1 MEKAKLPKKK
11 QEQKGSFPT
20 GLLATMAIAIIGY
33 AKYNKFVKFIDS
45 VRFRIVVT
53 HKDQQAITT
62 FISPLSGLNIP
73 YKIENIELFLD
84 NHIWKVQGC
93 ELYKKIVT
101 NSQIPISIKAYRS
114 AQNNTDQPIM
124 AVTYSFC
131 GFSFKRG
138 YQPNIIRNE
147 NLQRNQNQQRPGVAQ
162 PQVSRPS
169 NYTQK
174 KPCSCKNKNS

>member
-20 GLLATMAIAIIGY
+20 GILATMAIAIFGY
-33 AKYNKFVKFIDS
+33 AQYTKFINFIDS
-45 VRFRIVVT
+45 VRFRIVLVQ
-53 HKDQQAITT
+53 KNERDIIT

-84 NHIWKVQGC
+84 NHIWKVQGSD
-93 ELYKKIVT
+93 LHKKIVA
-101 NSQIPISIKAYRS
+101 NSQIPISIKAYRT

-124 AVTYSFC
+124 AVTYSLC
-131 GFSFKRG
+131 GYTVKRG
-138 YQPNIIRNE
+138 YQPEIIRNE
-147 NLQRNQNQQRPGVAQ
+147 NQQRPGVEL
-162 PQVSRPS
+162 PQVSRPN

-174 KPCSCKNKNS
+174 KPCSCKKQYS